1 MRGRTAAVTG
11 ALRDEAL
18 SACQAADAQLDNV
31 ETLLAQHKCRQPS
44 PDSSLVETYRGAL
57 QALEQS
63 YSLLQGTMMCDKELL
78 AGSIECDDEPQG
90 VKDELAQAVEAVDYN
105 LKKMDRTKQRLVG
118 AIESLQ
124 SVVNQS
130 HTDGCDCN
138 SAGGDGMSGSGQGS
152 RAVTEA

>member
-31 ETLLAQHKCRQPS
+31 ETLLAQHRSRQPS

-105 LKKMDRTKQRLVG
+105 LKKMDRTKARLVG

-124 SVVNQS
+124 SVVSQS

-138 SAGGDGMSGSGQGS
+138 SAGGDGMNGSGQGS
-152 RAVTEA
+152 RAVAEA